1 MRKSGLTSGSLQRLN
16 YLAESSFTMNRRG
29 NWEDEAEGASIEEGL
44 DPTSDDALFSDSDD
58 RDEFDLASEST
69 EQVTED
75 SRVDYQEGLEQSS
88 QDDKNEDAA
97 FNAEPEPWNEVWEL
111 TARKNSYDIR
121 NYYLEGS
128 EGPVDSPLSI
138 KVLVMIE
145 TWSVI
150 EDSELNAL
158 EDHIQENLKR
168 ELKMTPQ
175 HHIIVTLDYGT
186 PDAGGTEDGVAVQC
200 TFDGIEPTV
209 SSELE
214 TVIEGLV
221 YKSVMNYE

>member
-16 YLAESSFTMNRRG
+16 YLAGSSLFNTRRG
-29 NWEDEAEGASIEEGL
+29 TWEDEAEGASIEEGL

-75 SRVDYQEGLEQSS
+75 SREDYQEGMEQSS
-88 QDDKNEDAA
+88 KDDENEDAA

-138 KVLVMIE
+138 QVLVMLE
-145 TWSVI
+145 TWNVI
-150 EDSELNAL
+150 EDSELNVL
-158 EDHIQENLKR
+158 EDHIQDDLKR
-168 ELKMTPQ
+168 DLKLGPQ
-175 HHIIVTLDYGT
+175 HHILVTLDYGT
-186 PDAGGTEDGVAVQC
+186 PDAGGTVNGVAVKC
-200 TFDGIEPTV
+200 TFDGVEPT
-209 SSELE
+209 SANELE
-214 TVIEGLV
+214 TLIEGLV
-221 YKSVMNYE
+221 YKSVMSYE